1 MCTDKKE
8 EEWFFEDLVLE
19 RNHIFFFFG
28 FVLAA
33 SCELWYPILVN
44 KLSSVCVDPS
54 ILRLSVML

>member
-1 MCTDKKE
+1 MVLRGSRLGKE
-8 EEWFFEDLVLE
+8 SYLLL
-19 RNHIFFFFG
+19 FFG